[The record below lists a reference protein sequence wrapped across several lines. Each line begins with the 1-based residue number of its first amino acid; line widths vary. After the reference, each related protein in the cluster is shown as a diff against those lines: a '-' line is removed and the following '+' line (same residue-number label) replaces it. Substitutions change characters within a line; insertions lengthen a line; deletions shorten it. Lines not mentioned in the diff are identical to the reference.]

1 MSDGSYYEGEFDR
14 GEING
19 HGLRYFATT
28 GNFYCGE
35 FSAGELNGEG
45 VMTYADGSTY
55 EGAWAHNRRE
65 GLLHFEQTCYLYTS
79 ESITHS
85 AFFVKEYFP
94 VRIF

>member
-1 MSDGSYYEGEFDR
+1 MADGSYYEGEFDR

-35 FSAGELNGEG
+35 FSAGELNGQG

-55 EGAWAHNRRE
+55 EGAWADNKRE
-65 GLLHFEQTCYLYTS
+65 GWNIFTRHVICSPCTE
-79 ESITHS
+79 
-85 AFFVKEYFP
+85 
-94 VRIF
+94 VRILHMLDSLM